1 MIYHPDGVQRSRII
15 HYTSYII
22 NHKST
27 INQRGT
33 PRPYTIHQKLYIIHY
48 TSYIKNMKKELWQK
62 IIQFAIT
69 ILTAIAT
76 TLGTT
81 SCIDL
86 MR

>member
-1 MIYHPDGVQRSRII
+1 MA
-15 HYTSYII
+15 SYII
-22 NHKST
+22 N
-27 INQRGT
+27 
-33 PRPYTIHQKLYIIHY
+33 Y